1 MRAYESARSGVDTS
15 PRILRLSSSI
25 SPNPALVVA
34 LHPALVGVALWR
46 RLAPS
51 VSWDGHTLPWA
62 DQLVRARVPSPT
74 CVTIIAQGPHQN
86 MCDDVAIVVS

>member
-1 MRAYESARSGVDTS
+1 MKVHEWCGHLPPHPQIVLIHLAPQLLWWLPCTT
-15 PRILRLSSSI
+15 
-25 SPNPALVVA
+25 VVA
-34 LHPALVGVALWR
+34 AEWR